1 MTLVWPHQGM
11 YISVKTV
18 SITHNIADFAKKN
31 PQNYPI
37 LTAYE

>member
-18 SITHNIADFAKKN
+18 SITHNIADFAKKKN
-31 PQNYPI
+31 QNYPI